1 MTVAEAL
8 RSGGLEPRETRLL
21 LAAATGFS
29 EAAVLAFPE
38 RALPAEA
45 AARFT
50 DFAARRRRG
59 EPVAYILGR
68 QEFYGLP
75 LAVNP
80 AVLIPRPETEL
91 LVDLALQRDFS
102 SAVDL
107 GTGSGAIALAIKK
120 HRRGA
125 RVVGV
130 EASAAALEVAKRNG
144 VALGLDI
151 EWRHGRWC
159 APLSGERFDLIVSN
173 PPYVAAGD
181 PHLAALRYEPANALV
196 SGADGLDAIRQIV
209 AAAPAHLAD
218 GGWLLLE
225 HGIGQDGAVRGLLKQ
240 AGLEE
245 ARTWPD
251 LAGIPRVCGAKREN
265 RAYGYQTTHQGSGHR
280 QPGRALH
287 ERHAAGP
294 AMRLLRARRAG
305 AQRLR
310 GA

>member
-1 MTVAEAL
+1 LTVAEAL
-8 RSGGLEPRETRLL
+8 RSDGLEPRETRLL

-102 SAVDL
+102 SAVDW

-120 HRRGA
+120 HRPDA

-181 PHLAALRYEPANALV
+181 PHLAALRFEPSSALV
-196 SGADGLDAIRQIV
+196 SGADGLDAIREIV
-209 AAAPAHLAD
+209 AAAPAHLAA

-251 LAGIPRVCGAKREN
+251 LAGIPRVSGAKR
-265 RAYGYQTTHQGSGHR
+265 
-280 QPGRALH
+280 
-287 ERHAAGP
+287 
-294 AMRLLRARRAG
+294 
-305 AQRLR
+305 
-310 GA
+310 